1 MIEFNVPAMSCGHCA
16 GVITQTLKQVDPQAR
31 VEVDLSGK
39 KVKVESSVNPQAL
52 ASALADAGYPPAA

>member
-1 MIEFNVPAMSCGHCA
+1 MIEFNVPAMSCGHCVGA
-16 GVITQTLKQVDPQAR
+16 ITQALKLVDPKAR

-39 KVKVESSVNPQAL
+39 KVKVESTVNPKAL